1 MISRAL
7 FITMIVL
14 IIAVVALGIYG
25 LHMKH
30 QAELATPLGP
40 EAKPVSAPV
49 NGSTA
54 IVALFVPNDLD
65 GVLVRS
71 DVSVSVPTDPSG
83 RAREIL
89 RTLVTACQAKDST
102 HPLPPDADIKD
113 VFLPSA
119 NLAIINANAA
129 FADGHR
135 SGVLVEELT
144 IAAFART
151 LAVNMPDIKQ
161 FKLLIDG
168 KERETLAGHADLL
181 EIYSTDQ
188 QTWSQ
193 LLPQ

>member
-14 IIAVVALGIYG
+14 LIAVVALGIYG
-25 LHMKH
+25 LQLKH
-30 QAELATPLGP
+30 QAEVATQLGP

-49 NGSTA
+49 SGDTA
-54 IVALFVPNDLD
+54 VVALFIPNDSD
-65 GVLVRS
+65 GVLARS
-71 DVSVSVPTDPSG
+71 DVSISVPADPSG
-83 RAREIL
+83 RLREIL
-89 RTLVTACQAKDST
+89 RALVTACQAKNSG
-102 HPLPPDADIKD
+102 HPFPSDADIKE

-144 IAAFART
+144 VAAIART
-151 LAVNMPDIKQ
+151 LAVNSPDIKQ
-161 FKLLIDG
+161 FKLLVEG

-181 EIYSTDQ
+181 EIYTTDQ

>member
-14 IIAVVALGIYG
+14 LIGVVGLGIYG
-25 LHMKH
+25 LHLKH

-49 NGSTA
+49 NGSIA
-54 IVALFVPNDLD
+54 VVALFIPNDSD
-65 GVLVRS
+65 GVLVRT
-71 DVSVSVPTDPSG
+71 DVSVSVPSDPSG

-89 RTLVTACQAKDST
+89 RALVTACQAKDST
-102 HPLPPDADIKD
+102 HPLPADADIKD

-119 NLAIINANAA
+119 NLAVINTNAA

-144 IAAFART
+144 IAAIART
-151 LAVNMPDIKQ
+151 LAVNAPDIKQ

>member
-14 IIAVVALGIYG
+14 LIAVVALGIYG

-40 EAKPVSAPV
+40 EAKPVTAPV

-54 IVALFVPNDLD
+54 VVALFIPNDFD

-71 DVSVSVPTDPSG
+71 DVSISVPADPSG

-89 RTLVTACQAKDST
+89 RALVTACQAKDST
-102 HPLPPDADIKD
+102 HPLPPDADIRD

-119 NLAIINANAA
+119 NLASHQREFCICRRSSLWHPRRGTDDRCDRTHSGGEHARHQTIQAVDRRQGTRNAGGTCRPA
-129 FADGHR
+129 
-135 SGVLVEELT
+135 
-144 IAAFART
+144 
-151 LAVNMPDIKQ
+151 
-161 FKLLIDG
+161 
-168 KERETLAGHADLL
+168 
-181 EIYSTDQ
+181 
-188 QTWSQ
+188 
-193 LLPQ
+193 

>member
-14 IIAVVALGIYG
+14 LIGVVGLGIYG
-25 LHMKH
+25 LHLKH

-49 NGSTA
+49 SGDTA
-54 IVALFVPNDLD
+54 AVALFIPDDSEGL
-65 GVLVRS
+65 LVRK
-71 DVSVSVPTDPSG
+71 DLSVSVPSDPSG
-83 RAREIL
+83 RVREIL
-89 RTLVTACQAKDST
+89 RALVTACQAKNST
-102 HPLPPDADIKD
+102 HPMPADADIKE
-113 VFLPSA
+113 VFLPSTG
-119 NLAIINANAA
+119 LTVINANAA
-129 FADGHR
+129 FGDGHR
-135 SGVLVEELT
+135 SGILVEELT
-144 IAAFART
+144 IAAIART
-151 LAVNMPDIKQ
+151 LAVNSPDIKQ

-168 KERETLAGHADLL
+168 KERETLAGHVDLL

>member
-14 IIAVVALGIYG
+14 LIAVVALGIYG

-30 QAELATPLGP
+30 QAELATLLGP
-40 EAKPVSAPV
+40 EAKPVTAPV

-54 IVALFVPNDLD
+54 IVALFIPNDSD

-71 DVSVSVPTDPSG
+71 DVSISIPSDPSG

-89 RTLVTACQAKDST
+89 RALVTACQAKDST

-119 NLAIINANAA
+119 NLAVINANAA

-135 SGVLVEELT
+135 SGVLVEQLT
-144 IAAFART
+144 IAAIART

-181 EIYSTDQ
+181 EIYTTDQ